1 MMPGRFRQQGF
12 TLIEILLS
20 VGLLSLV
27 IALAY
32 GSIRVAVQATRSGEA
47 LIERS
52 EEMRTAQG
60 FLRRQL
66 NQMLPTAY
74 ERFEDGG
81 EEKRFEGDSQ
91 GIRFV
96 APMPGYLSRGG
107 PHVQELS
114 LVRVAGG
121 YQLEFRHA
129 QLNGFDPDEG
139 FDPDQEPVVLID
151 GIRDGEFS
159 FRRLEDEG
167 ELSDWMS
174 EWEDPAFL
182 PLVLRLDLEFE
193 REDRRDWVEFEV
205 AGLAASAGT
214 GGLMGGG
221 RIPGTST
228 RFEPARPRDRQ

>member
-1 MMPGRFRQQGF
+1 MRRVAGQRGF

-20 VGLLSLV
+20 VGLLALV

-32 GSIRVAVQATRSGEA
+32 GSIRVAVQASRSGES
-47 LIERS
+47 LIERT

-66 NQMLPTAY
+66 SQMLPTPY
-74 ERFEDGG
+74 ERLDDSG
-81 EEKRFEGDSQ
+81 EEKRFEGDAQ

-107 PHVQELS
+107 PHVQELV
-114 LVRVAGG
+114 LARVAGG

-129 QLNGFDPDEG
+129 QLNGFDPAEG
-139 FDPDQEPVVLID
+139 FDPEQEPVVLID

-159 FRRLEDEG
+159 FRRLEVEG

-174 EWEDPAFL
+174 EWDEPALL
-182 PLVLRLDLEFE
+182 PLLLRLDLEFDSA
-193 REDRRDWVEFEV
+193 DRRDWVEFEV
-205 AGLAASAGT
+205 AGLAASAG
-214 GGLMGGG
+214 LGGG
-221 RIPGTST
+221 TGLAGSM
-228 RFEPARPRDRQ
+228 RFEPARPPARPRDSQ